1 MLQKG
6 IKKLVD
12 SPIKNQLLRKIIN
25 TMLDQYTVKGKAH
38 Q

>member
-1 MLQKG
+1 MKH
-6 IKKLVD
+6 IHNYPKKTE
-12 SPIKNQLLRKIIN
+12 LLKRIVK

>member
-1 MLQKG
+1 MLEKG
-6 IKKLVD
+6 MKTIHSYPYKRELLKKIV
-12 SPIKNQLLRKIIN
+12 K